1 MKKGGV
7 VGEHKVQWEGR
18 LEGTRGCMCPKYLV
32 WECMKLGKNT
42 LKLGKNTLE
51 KKKMIRKWK
60 KEND

>member
-51 KKKMIRKWK
+51 KRK
-60 KEND
+60 